1 MCKLILLIDGWLS
14 RLLGRKRLRVVRIQG
29 RKVLM
34 R

>member
-1 MCKLILLIDGWLS
+1 MLRLILWVDGWLS
-14 RLLGRKRLRVVRIQG
+14 RLLGRKPLRVVRIQG